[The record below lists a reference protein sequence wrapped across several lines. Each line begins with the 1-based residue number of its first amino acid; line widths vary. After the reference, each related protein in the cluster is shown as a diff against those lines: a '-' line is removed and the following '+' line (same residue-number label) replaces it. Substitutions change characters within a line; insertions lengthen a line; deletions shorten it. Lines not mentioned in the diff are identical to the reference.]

1 MGWNHQPVKYQLY
14 LFRGE
19 QQFKVFQWSSNVCFV
34 YPTWTCIFVCVCV
47 VFWAKV
53 SKIPSKG
60 LLHFSSF
67 TINFFLRLGFPRMS
81 WPVTYSMMIAWNHM
95 KPMIACHVY
104 HLSRTSMKFTISNIS
119 QKNIPK
125 ISPPKKRKET
135 CFTQSYLSNNF
146 PLVFFLKEA
155 SASPAAEKRHRMITW
170 MPLLVLKCL
179 ERCFPVG
186 RVKKSGTKQPPGIK
200 R

>member
-1 MGWNHQPVKYQLY
+1 MVLDIVYFHPY
-14 LFRGE
+14 LG
-19 QQFKVFQWSSNVCFV
+19 KVPILTTDGLKPPTSEVPAISFSGGTTIQGFSMKFQCVFCLSNVNMHFR
-34 YPTWTCIFVCVCV
+34 VCVCV

-104 HLSRTSMKFTISNIS
+104 HLSRTSMNFTISNIS

-125 ISPPKKRKET
+125 ISPPKKK
-135 CFTQSYLSNNF
+135 
-146 PLVFFLKEA
+146 
-155 SASPAAEKRHRMITW
+155 KRNMFY
-170 MPLLVLKCL
+170 PNLLV
-179 ERCFPVG
+179 
-186 RVKKSGTKQPPGIK
+186 Q
-200 R
+200 

>member
-47 VFWAKV
+47 LFFWAKV

-104 HLSRTSMKFTISNIS
+104 HLSRTSMNFTISNIS
-119 QKNIPK
+119 QNNIPK

-135 CFTQSYLSNNF
+135 CFTQIYLSNNF
-146 PLVFFLKEA
+146 PLVFFWKKLQLHRRLKRGTGWL
-155 SASPAAEKRHRMITW
+155 PG
-170 MPLLVLKCL
+170 CL
-179 ERCFPVG
+179 C
-186 RVKKSGTKQPPGIK
+186 
-200 R
+200 